1 MTDVILYEVN
11 EGVATITLNRPDK
24 LNAFTD
30 EMLYSLQDILK
41 NAQRDDAV
49 RCLLITGA
57 GHGFCSGQDLGEAQA
72 RADEEDNPSYG
83 EHLRNTYNPIITR
96 MTTMLKP
103 IITAINGVAAGAG
116 MSIALSGDYKIAAES
131 ASFIQAF
138 VKIGLVP
145 DSGSTWMLPRLI
157 GYTKAM
163 DLMLT
168 GRKVKAQEALDIG
181 MVNQVVPNE
190 QLMEEADK
198 LASQFAQAPTKSIGY
213 IKQAMNFASN
223 SNLIDA
229 LEYEAKMQTLA
240 GRTEDHSEGLNSFL
254 EKRQPIYKG
263 K

>member
-11 EGVATITLNRPDK
+11 EAVATITLNRPDK

-30 EMLYSLQDILK
+30 EMLYLLQDILK
-41 NAQRDDAV
+41 KAERDDTV

-72 RADEEDNPSYG
+72 RADEGDDPNYG

-96 MTTMLKP
+96 MTTMPKP

-168 GRKVKAQEALDIG
+168 GRKAKAQEALDIG
-181 MVNQVVPNE
+181 MVNRVVANE
-190 QLMEEADK
+190 QLMEEAHK
-198 LASQFAQAPTKSIGY
+198 LASQFAQAATKGIGY
-213 IKQAMNFASN
+213 IKQAVNFASN
-223 SNLIDA
+223 NNLADA

-240 GRTEDHSEGLNSFL
+240 GHTDDHNEGLRSFL
-254 EKRQPIYKG
+254 EKRQPTYKG

>member
-1 MTDVILYEVN
+1 
-11 EGVATITLNRPDK
+11 VATITLNRPDK

-30 EMLYSLQDILK
+30 EMLYLLQDILK
-41 NAQRDDAV
+41 NAQADDTV

-72 RADEEDNPSYG
+72 RADESDDPDYG
-83 EHLRNTYNPIITR
+83 EHLRNTYNPIITH
-96 MTTMLKP
+96 MTTMPKP

-181 MVNQVVPNE
+181 MVNRLVANE
-190 QLMEEADK
+190 KLMEEAHK
-198 LASQFAQAPTKSIGY
+198 LASQFAQSATKSIRY
-213 IKQAMNFASN
+213 IKQAVSFSSN
-223 SNLIDA
+223 NNLADA

-240 GRTEDHSEGLNSFL
+240 GRTDDHNEGLRSFL
-254 EKRQPIYKG
+254 EKRQPTYKG